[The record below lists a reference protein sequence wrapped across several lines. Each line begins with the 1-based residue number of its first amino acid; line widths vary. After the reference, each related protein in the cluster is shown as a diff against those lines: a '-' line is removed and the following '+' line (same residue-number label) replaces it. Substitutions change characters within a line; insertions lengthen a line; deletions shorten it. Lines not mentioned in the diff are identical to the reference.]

1 MSLLMMWGAA
11 AGGGEWA
18 VVAGDFPAW
27 RSGPEF
33 DGFVEAQET
42 PMEFSADKNLAWK
55 VALPGYGCSTPV
67 VWGERIVVTG
77 AIGDRDGVLC
87 YDLRGRELWR
97 ATFGKLR
104 PGRGQRVGSGANS
117 SPVTDGKHVF
127 VYFKSGC
134 VAALTMEGK
143 VVWKTNLIERYGED
157 KLWWDQG
164 TSPVLV
170 DGKVVVAVM
179 QTEGESYLVAFDKPT
194 GKEVWRVSRVFE
206 TGKESGDAYTTPLVC
221 EVDGKETIVCWG
233 ADHLTGHDPRTG
245 RLLWSCGG
253 FNPGKKGMWRVIASA
268 VSTKGIAVA
277 PYGRGEHL
285 AGIRMGGSGD
295 VTSEAWLWKR
305 EGIGADSSTP
315 AVHGGRVYLLIDQ
328 GKLRGTV
335 HCLEAA
341 TGRTLW
347 KSRLPKGAQ
356 IYYASPLLV
365 GDKLYCAREDGTVF
379 CGRVTDDGLV
389 DVKANELRETVIAS
403 PVATDGKLLIRGSE
417 HLYCFED

>member
-1 MSLLMMWGAA
+1 
-11 AGGGEWA
+11 
-18 VVAGDFPAW
+18 
-27 RSGPEF
+27 
-33 DGFVEAQET
+33 
-42 PMEFSADKNLAWK
+42 
-55 VALPGYGCSTPV
+55 
-67 VWGERIVVTG
+67 
-77 AIGDRDGVLC
+77 
-87 YDLRGRELWR
+87 
-97 ATFGKLR
+97 
-104 PGRGQRVGSGANS
+104 
-117 SPVTDGKHVF
+117 
-127 VYFKSGC
+127 
-134 VAALTMEGK
+134 